1 MGVNLFLSK
10 FVPLRKWIK
19 YILMKW
25 YNRGY
30 NKTGWIQKGA
40 AHRKDREKDKEGRTL
55 KKIKNK

>member
-1 MGVNLFLSK
+1 
-10 FVPLRKWIK
+10 
-19 YILMKW
+19 MKW

-30 NKTGWIQKGA
+30 NKTGWVQKGA